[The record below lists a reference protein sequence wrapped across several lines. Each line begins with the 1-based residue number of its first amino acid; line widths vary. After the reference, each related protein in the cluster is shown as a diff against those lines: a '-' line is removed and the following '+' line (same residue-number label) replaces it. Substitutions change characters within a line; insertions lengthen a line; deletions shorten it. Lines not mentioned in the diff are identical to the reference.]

1 MAGVHR
7 PKEKTPAKKRLDD
20 FPVFLS
26 NLNGQYRLGI
36 HASDS
41 KLTARERR
49 TNANSDPQ
57 AERVGKIQERLRYL
71 FFKERT
77 VLQGILDQL
86 HRCAANSSNTR
97 LHERGAFPGTLSL
110 PQEPSTA
117 HVGPNTETEFLQ
129 TTLYDLLSQAWKV
142 HGPLDRSFG
151 TIHKAETD
159 AGGRPYKR
167 NSAGVYPEAPNRG
180 YKRSRQQEGDPDA
193 LDDVPVR
200 TRTVTSPF
208 EASVD
213 KVTASRAPFFFH
225 QPQKS
230 SHSFY
235 NRSANTSNTTFTS
248 SVFSR
253 PQEDDDALQ
262 GSQSTVEASSQ
273 ERTRGDSL
281 PNLQCSSRQYDA
293 ASDAVKLLQDSLSKH
308 QESFAQFDK
317 PSSKHHREDHVA
329 NQHRL
334 FAEDDFQNSETTGPE
349 SLFDLK
355 ERLRKVWP
363 RLPKFLNQAPLAVC
377 WEVTRIALHCGVDLE
392 HLTDLCYSD
401 RWVDQQTLRTE
412 LYKHSPFQGKAFP
425 EPCPEATWT
434 AGNGNFE
441 GPKSRA
447 VCLSIDLS
455 WNTNPTGPLFNVSLQ
470 PLKLDLGHRL
480 GRRFGSDRFLEMNFP
495 SFTAT
500 GVPPQIKRLNG
511 ATDTIIKWLTT
522 EKHFLAGRQWAA
534 FFTRDVDKVAA
545 GLAQGL
551 AAWEGKAT
559 TKTRLKQ
566 CRVCCF
572 AEDGHSFSPGNRI
585 PAKADAKKAN
595 ERIKMKLTEML
606 EWAIAI
612 RANAAQPSLKL
623 FSRLAL
629 SLSRTYPTI
638 IFEPG
643 QIIHHAED
651 ICSKSGKVMNDG
663 VAEMSPKAAKAIAEY
678 LGLTDTPSAYQGRF
692 GSAKGVW
699 IVGTDPENKDD
710 FEIETYPSQRKWECD
725 FWDEDHRT
733 FEVKTEARP
742 LRAANLNM
750 QFIPVL
756 VNGDVKRGTDK
767 HRMRNAI
774 AKCLRT
780 TLKEELA
787 RQRSSMDDPVQFRQ
801 WIHESF
807 FQGYRNDRLRDQN
820 IRFLAGLPD
829 NEAERVNLLLD
840 AGFQPKKL
848 SFLRDMSYKMAFRKC
863 ELLKSKMNIKVGCST
878 YAKMVVDFKGV
889 LEEGEIHL
897 GFSTKFMDPDGQFS
911 DTLLHGMDVLVARA
925 PAHFPSDIQ
934 RVRAVFRSELRHLK
948 DVIVFSIKGDSPLA
962 DLLSGGDYD
971 GDQAWVCWDSTI
983 VNSFQNVAYPVVPDL
998 FALGY
1003 LEKRKGTFQD
1013 LVQKN
1018 SSNMDRAVA
1027 EFMFESFTFN
1037 MKEQFL
1043 GICTAYKERLCYDYN
1058 GIDNSDAV
1066 ALSHLVGHLVD
1077 QAKQGIVFGRD
1088 QWVRFCKGLLKNGLQ
1103 DLPEPRYKAETG
1115 VNRNQRSSKD
1125 GRLGEEHVLDYLK
1138 FRVALPL
1145 VDQEM
1150 EAFNSLLGN
1159 EAITFDKDLL
1169 GPFDDFERLMKT
1181 SMSLGAKRPEPSCFK
1196 MINDYLTAEIR
1207 TIRQQWSNIP
1217 KAGGK
1222 YTEAVQAIH
1231 NQWQSLEV
1239 PESASGNEQLTM
1251 YLAAG
1256 SSAPPFDTWTLLKAS
1271 TTFKEYYRSSS
1282 SFVWN
1287 IAGRQLA
1294 WIKASSCPKGPAGPV
1309 AVTSSMYAI
1318 LRPDSGLV
1326 KGIMAKKC
1334 SADGQSVVL
1343 DDVEYDEDGTQ
1354 IDDA

>member
-1 MAGVHR
+1 
-7 PKEKTPAKKRLDD
+7 
-20 FPVFLS
+20 
-26 NLNGQYRLGI
+26 
-36 HASDS
+36 
-41 KLTARERR
+41 
-49 TNANSDPQ
+49 
-57 AERVGKIQERLRYL
+57 
-71 FFKERT
+71 
-77 VLQGILDQL
+77 
-86 HRCAANSSNTR
+86 
-97 LHERGAFPGTLSL
+97 
-110 PQEPSTA
+110 
-117 HVGPNTETEFLQ
+117 
-129 TTLYDLLSQAWKV
+129 
-142 HGPLDRSFG
+142 
-151 TIHKAETD
+151 
-159 AGGRPYKR
+159 
-167 NSAGVYPEAPNRG
+167 
-180 YKRSRQQEGDPDA
+180 
-193 LDDVPVR
+193 
-200 TRTVTSPF
+200 
-208 EASVD
+208 
-213 KVTASRAPFFFH
+213 
-225 QPQKS
+225 
-230 SHSFY
+230 
-235 NRSANTSNTTFTS
+235 
-248 SVFSR
+248 
-253 PQEDDDALQ
+253 
-262 GSQSTVEASSQ
+262 
-273 ERTRGDSL
+273 
-281 PNLQCSSRQYDA
+281 
-293 ASDAVKLLQDSLSKH
+293 
-308 QESFAQFDK
+308 
-317 PSSKHHREDHVA
+317 
-329 NQHRL
+329 
-334 FAEDDFQNSETTGPE
+334 
-349 SLFDLK
+349 
-355 ERLRKVWP
+355 
-363 RLPKFLNQAPLAVC
+363 
-377 WEVTRIALHCGVDLE
+377 
-392 HLTDLCYSD
+392 
-401 RWVDQQTLRTE
+401 
-412 LYKHSPFQGKAFP
+412 
-425 EPCPEATWT
+425 
-434 AGNGNFE
+434 
-441 GPKSRA
+441 
-447 VCLSIDLS
+447 
-455 WNTNPTGPLFNVSLQ
+455 
-470 PLKLDLGHRL
+470 
-480 GRRFGSDRFLEMNFP
+480 
-495 SFTAT
+495 
-500 GVPPQIKRLNG
+500 
-511 ATDTIIKWLTT
+511 
-522 EKHFLAGRQWAA
+522 
-534 FFTRDVDKVAA
+534 
-545 GLAQGL
+545 
-551 AAWEGKAT
+551 
-559 TKTRLKQ
+559 
-566 CRVCCF
+566 
-572 AEDGHSFSPGNRI
+572 
-585 PAKADAKKAN
+585 
-595 ERIKMKLTEML
+595 MKLTDML

-638 IFEPG
+638 VFEPG

-663 VAEMSPKAAKAIAEY
+663 VAEMSPKAAKVIAEY

-699 IVGTDPENKDD
+699 IVGTDPDNRDD
-710 FEIETYPSQRKWECD
+710 FEIDTYSSQRKWECD

-774 AKCLRT
+774 AGCLRT

-787 RQRSSMDDPVQFRQ
+787 RQRSSMNDPVQFRQ
-801 WIHESF
+801 WIHENF
-807 FQGYRNDRLRDQN
+807 FQGYRSDRVRDQN

-829 NEAERVNLLLD
+829 NEAERVNMLLD
-840 AGFQPKKL
+840 AGFRPKKL
-848 SFLRDMSYKMAFRKC
+848 SFLREVSYKMAFRKC

-934 RVRAVFRSELRHLK
+934 RVRAVFRPELRHLK

-971 GDQAWVCWDSTI
+971 GDQAWVCWDPAI
-983 VNSFQNVAYPVVPDL
+983 VNSFQNAAYPVVPDL

-1013 LVQKN
+1013 LVQNN

-1027 EFMFESFTFN
+1027 EFMYESFTFN

-1043 GICTAYKERLCYDYN
+1043 GICTAYKERLCYGYN
-1058 GIDNSDAV
+1058 GIDNNDAV
-1066 ALSHLVGHLVD
+1066 VLSHLVGNLVD

-1103 DLPEPRYKAETG
+1103 NLPEPRYKAETG
-1115 VNRNQRSSKD
+1115 VNHNQRSSED
-1125 GRLGEEHVLDYLK
+1125 GKLDEEHVLDYLK

-1150 EAFNSLLGN
+1150 EAFNSMLGN
-1159 EAITFDKDLL
+1159 EAVTFDKDLL
-1169 GPFDDFERLMKT
+1169 GPFDDFERLMQT
-1181 SMSLGAKRPEPSCFK
+1181 SMPLGAKKAEPSSFK
-1196 MINDYLTAEIR
+1196 VINDYLTTEIR
-1207 TIRQQWSNIP
+1207 NIRQQWSNIP

-1231 NQWQSLEV
+1231 NQWQSLAV
-1239 PESASGNEQLTM
+1239 PESASGNDKLKI

-1256 SSAPPFDTWTLLKAS
+1256 SSAPPFDTWALLKAS

-1294 WIKASSCPKGPAGPV
+1294 WIKASSRTEGPAGPV

-1354 IDDA
+1354 IDDT